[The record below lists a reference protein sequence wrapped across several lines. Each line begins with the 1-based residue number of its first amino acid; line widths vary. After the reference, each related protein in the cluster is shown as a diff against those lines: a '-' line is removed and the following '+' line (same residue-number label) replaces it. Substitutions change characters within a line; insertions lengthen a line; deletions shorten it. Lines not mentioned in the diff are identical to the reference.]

1 MSHYFF
7 DTSALIKRYV
17 VEQGTSWVRSI
28 VAPKADNTIL
38 VAQITRVEIVSGTSR
53 RKRSGQIS
61 ERTARAV
68 RLMID
73 RHSSREYKTV
83 GLTEQIIQ
91 RAEDL
96 LETHAL
102 RAYDAMQ
109 LAVALHSNDALVAAG
124 LPPLV
129 FVSADK
135 RLLDAAASEG
145 LSIEDPNTHA

>member
-7 DTSALIKRYV
+7 DTSALVKRYV

-28 VAPKADNTIL
+28 VAPEADNTIL
-38 VAQITRVEIVSGTSR
+38 VAQITRVEIVSAASR
-53 RKRSGQIS
+53 RKRGGQIS

-73 RHSSREYKTV
+73 RHSRREYKMV
-83 GLTEQIIQ
+83 GLTEQTIQ
-91 RAEDL
+91 RAEDI

-102 RAYDAMQ
+102 RAYDAVQ
-109 LAVALHSNDALVAAG
+109 LAVALNSNDGLVAAG

-135 RLLDAAASEG
+135 RLLEAAMREG
-145 LSIEDPNTHA
+145 LSVEDPSTHV